1 MQVQRIEKCRRAA
14 ITLAIVL
21 ITLVI
26 TYLPAIIIALVTAS
40 SDSILV
46 KPRFIAI
53 TWSWVGIPMMLGSL
67 CNPIIYCSR
76 MKKLRHAFLEI
87 LHLRKPE
94 NTVPEAEI
102 TGTQPIQPGPTFCRT
117 DHAGFPVT
125 RKRATSF
132 DVISSAA
139 SRMPPS
145 HRKSQRGIALN
156 SMSSCCS
163 HPSISSE
170 YVNYKEQ

>member
-1 MQVQRIEKCRRAA
+1 MQVQRIEKGRRAA

-117 DHAGFPVT
+117 DP
-125 RKRATSF
+125 
-132 DVISSAA
+132 
-139 SRMPPS
+139 
-145 HRKSQRGIALN
+145 
-156 SMSSCCS
+156 
-163 HPSISSE
+163 E
-170 YVNYKEQ
+170 EE